1 MQQAIP
7 TIPSSICAGH
17 ARFKRLPRKLVSA
30 GRALPLRTGRV
41 ARLYRFPGERQDDV
55 GRPVA
60 SEPGVPPNLVSKS
73 LSCSQLQPIMPRRG
87 REPIIKRL
95 CYSAH
100 KRGKYMVLPDKN
112 NKSPA
117 KNASGRSGPRGKPD
131 SWRGGVPPSQAT
143 AKRVFLTCHYCSYSP
158 PTVPED
164 GKCPKC
170 GGHSWERFALAAR
183 VLPRHLQ

>member
-1 MQQAIP
+1 MM
-7 TIPSSICAGH
+7 
-17 ARFKRLPRKLVSA
+17 
-30 GRALPLRTGRV
+30 
-41 ARLYRFPGERQDDV
+41 
-55 GRPVA
+55 
-60 SEPGVPPNLVSKS
+60 
-73 LSCSQLQPIMPRRG
+73 LS
-87 REPIIKRL
+87 
-95 CYSAH
+95 
-100 KRGKYMVLPDKN
+100 DKN

-117 KNASGRSGPRGKPD
+117 KSASGRSGPRAKPD

-158 PTVPED
+158 PTVPEN